1 MKFTLKFELD
11 TKQEGV
17 REPIMSFIPRYD
29 DKSSAMINMTT
40 IGSFVG
46 LLGRGHQKRIDWTS
60 QWNFAMHF
68 DIIERCWCTEL
79 VILS

>member
-46 LLGRGHQKRIDWTS
+46 LLGRGHQKRID
-60 QWNFAMHF
+60 
-68 DIIERCWCTEL
+68 
-79 VILS
+79 